1 MVVLLLN
8 RVIPK
13 GASSM
18 EHQDH
23 MSTVTTKGQVTIPL
37 AVRQLLGV
45 KPHDQVTFRV
55 SEGRVELLPSR
66 MSLEDVYGA
75 VKPRKRPENWQAVRH
90 QAREERAQRQVQ
102 KLKRRSK

>member
-1 MVVLLLN
+1 
-8 RVIPK
+8 
-13 GASSM
+13 M

-55 SEGRVELLPSR
+55 SEGRVEILPSR
-66 MSLEDVYGA
+66 MSLEDAYGA
-75 VKPRKRPENWQAVRH
+75 VKPLRRPENWKAARH
-90 QAREERAQRQVQ
+90 QAREERVRRQTRKMRKFQ
-102 KLKRRSK
+102 DKAD